1 MKKPRK
7 RPQPVGDA
15 IASFFKSSG
24 LSDRI
29 EQATIIPEWESLVG
43 AQIAGVT
50 HPISITPDGVLFVA
64 VKTHGWMTELS
75 MMEPDLLRALN
86 ERTGNSKIN
95 RIHWRLMR

>member
-1 MKKPRK
+1 VSRPKK

-15 IASFFKSSG
+15 IASFLASKG
-24 LSDRI
+24 LSDRV

-43 AQIAGVT
+43 AQIASVT

-75 MMEPDLLRALN
+75 LMEPDLLRALN
-86 ERTGNSKIN
+86 ERTGNAKIG